1 MAFEFKCFAVAGD
14 ELPWN
19 FQSELYRRLWDLLAH
34 SKLMENESFCST
46 SSAIERASS
55 GDDAGHMDREY
66 DRHICQSIWQRMH
79 PSGRAAHTLRL
90 NETPERDAQKRI
102 TLEVAETV
110 WNGIRFIRS
119 KSWVRASN
127 LENNQLE
134 SFFENSLLEY
144 LKSNLLS
151 FFIREKHLGER
162 GI

>member
-1 MAFEFKCFAVAGD
+1 
-14 ELPWN
+14 
-19 FQSELYRRLWDLLAH
+19 
-34 SKLMENESFCST
+34 
-46 SSAIERASS
+46 
-55 GDDAGHMDREY
+55 
-66 DRHICQSIWQRMH
+66 MH